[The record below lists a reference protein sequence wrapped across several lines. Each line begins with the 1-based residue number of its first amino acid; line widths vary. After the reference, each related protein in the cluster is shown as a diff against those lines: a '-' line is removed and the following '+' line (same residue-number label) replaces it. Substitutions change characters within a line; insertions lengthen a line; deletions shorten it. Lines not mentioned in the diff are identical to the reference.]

1 MANTR
6 QVVTGSDSQSRIYA
20 GRSCYQRP
28 LACWTHNP
36 PISGSVDRAGV
47 DDPSAAVTLAGPRC
61 QPYGFGDPGLCRIA
75 SLSRSAI
82 TSAVPLY
89 ASAIPSRRRLCGG
102 ANCQWLARLIDQL
115 YGERSAHV
123 GQERRVTLTRPGR
136 SLRGTSGRVGRGSR
150 ARERAGRPE
159 QDRQSPHG
167 PHIAYIPP
175 THALV
180 LLVPERLSVTSSGGG
195 A

>member
-1 MANTR
+1 
-6 QVVTGSDSQSRIYA
+6 VTGSDSQSRIYA

-123 GQERRVTLTRPGR
+123 GQERRVTLTRPAGHCEGR
-136 SLRGTSGRVGRGSR
+136 AVERSSWSRITGIGTRRPPGTRSSISTRSTHCVHTADTCPGS
-150 ARERAGRPE
+150 ARSRTSFG
-159 QDRQSPHG
+159 
-167 PHIAYIPP
+167 Y
-175 THALV
+175 LV
-180 LLVPERLSVTSSGGG
+180 GG
-195 A
+195 APEAHDL

>member
-1 MANTR
+1 M
-6 QVVTGSDSQSRIYA
+6 TGSDSQSRIYA

-136 SLRGTSGRVGRGSR
+136 SLRGTSGRAVELVADHGHRNAQA
-150 ARERAGRPE
+150 ARNKIVNLHTVHTLRTYRRHMPWFCSF
-159 QDRQSPHG
+159 QN
-167 PHIAYIPP
+167 
-175 THALV
+175 V
-180 LLVPERLSVTSSGGG
+180 FRLPRRGG